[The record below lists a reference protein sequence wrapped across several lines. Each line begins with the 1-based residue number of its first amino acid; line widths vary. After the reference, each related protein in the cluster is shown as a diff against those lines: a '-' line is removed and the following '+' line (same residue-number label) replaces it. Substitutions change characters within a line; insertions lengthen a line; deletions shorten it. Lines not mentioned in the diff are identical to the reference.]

1 MNSVTEDLQQTQHN
15 PSIDINNKEQHQIE
29 KNAIISNLHKAS
41 MDSEMNTIVTKYE
54 NIGRL
59 IREVKSIDQ
68 VRYLKEAFTAIEIHF
83 KSLDNVTNLPS
94 LPPVQQEMAT
104 VPSNKNIDQ
113 QRKFIKKNKGSKRA
127 KRQ

>member
-1 MNSVTEDLQQTQHN
+1 
-15 PSIDINNKEQHQIE
+15 
-29 KNAIISNLHKAS
+29 
-41 MDSEMNTIVTKYE
+41 MDSEMNTIVSKYE

-113 QRKFIKKNKGSKRA
+113 QRKFIKKNNGSKRA
-127 KRQ
+127 KQQYVNTINT